1 MAMYGIAHIYE
12 YLQSCGTLLF
22 QSTALWMGKIGT
34 TMPKRPVANR
44 TQRRYEPLDA
54 LKFIVTYQECNGG
67 WSPSERQIQKALGI
81 SGASV
86 AHQILCRLE
95 RAGLLTIIRYGRGY
109 RSQLIPTEAGQ
120 TAAQVWREGQD
131 GAQQGASSE

>member
-1 MAMYGIAHIYE
+1 MYGIAHIYE
-12 YLQSCGTLLF
+12 YLQFRGTLLF
-22 QSTALWMGKIGT
+22 QSTALWMGTTGT
-34 TMPKRPVANR
+34 TMPKRPAANR

-54 LKFIVTYQECNGG
+54 LTFIVTYRERNSG
-67 WSPSERQIQKALGI
+67 WSPSERQIQQALGI

-86 AHQILCRLE
+86 AHHILCRLE

-120 TAAQVWREGQD
+120 TVVQLWQEGQD